1 MEFDPDRPMKI
12 AVLGPGGVGGMLA
25 GVLAR
30 RGHKVTCLARQS
42 TCDVLAQQGIT
53 VRSKR
58 FGDFTVEVDAAP
70 TLRSPVDVCLVTV
83 KATQLDAALERLP
96 PKTLGHAV
104 IIPFLN
110 GVEHIATLRQAYGD
124 FVVAATVRIE
134 ATLVSPGV
142 VEHSSPFAMVELC
155 LADADQSARAVTVRA
170 FEQNLSAA
178 GLDVNV
184 RNSEPSMLWG
194 KLSFLAPLA
203 LLTTHERAPA
213 GIVRSVRRAD
223 LLTVVHEVVDVAE
236 HAGAEVDEAAV
247 IRLFDSIPETM
258 QSSMQRDAAAGRS
271 IEIEAVGGAI
281 LRAARRLNVR
291 TPRTDELVADLRRRY
306 ATESLPVT

>member
-1 MEFDPDRPMKI
+1 MEFDPNRPMKI
-12 AVLGPGGVGGMLA
+12 AVLGPGGVGGLLA

-30 RGHKVTCLARQS
+30 HGHTVTCIARQS
-42 TCDVLAQQGIT
+42 TCDVLSRQGIT

-58 FGDFTVEVDAAP
+58 FGDFTVGVDAVL
-70 TLRSPVDVCLVTV
+70 TLRSPVDACLVTV
-83 KATQLDAALERLP
+83 KATQLEAALERVP
-96 PKTLGHAV
+96 PENLGHAV
-104 IIPFLN
+104 VIPFLN
-110 GVEHIATLRQAYGD
+110 GVEHIARLRQAYGD
-124 FVVAATVRIE
+124 VVVAATIRIE

-155 LADADQSARAVTVRA
+155 LADADQSARALTVRA
-170 FEQNLSAA
+170 FEQNLSTA

-223 LLTVVHEVVDVAE
+223 LLAVVHEVVDVAE
-236 HAGAEVDEAAV
+236 HSGAEVDEAAV

-306 ATESLPVT
+306 ATESLPAT